1 MNMLRNKILQ
11 LRKDIG
17 ISWESWAELSSRT
30 VETLK
35 KQTAEDSNPTVATLN
50 GILAPLHAS
59 LEVLSEAEREK
70 LGQADVLRE
79 RVDAL
84 EKLLAD
90 ARKDRDILDV
100 QISHLTETNNSLVEQ
115 RRAQQEMIIKLEDRL
130 DKKDEAIA
138 RKDAAIASMLRK
150 SGAIE

>member
-1 MNMLRNKILQ
+1 MNVLRNKILQ
-11 LRKDIG
+11 LRKENNL
-17 ISWESWAELSSRT
+17 SWETWAEMSLRT

-35 KQTAEDSNPTVATLN
+35 KQVGDEANPTVSTLN

-59 LEVLSEAEREK
+59 VEVLTDDEREK
-70 LGQADVLRE
+70 LGQADILRE

-90 ARKDRDILDV
+90 ARRDRDVLDM

-115 RRAQQEMIIKLEDRL
+115 RKAQQEMIIKLEYRL

-150 SGAIE
+150 SGAFE